1 MTNRGIVDF
10 SVHNL
15 DTPVKINT
23 PVKNNDAVSEFIEL
37 AKFNDEGKLQIIIN
51 NVFRAKKTR

>member
-1 MTNRGIVDF
+1 MDF

-37 AKFNDEGKLQIIIN
+37 AKFNVEGKLQIIIN
-51 NVFRAKKTR
+51 DLFRAKKTR